1 MNAPIDAVLSVFD
14 FIKTCLEETNDQF
27 SPRVSNF
34 NIVLRLEKSSIF
46 LVFFVCRS
54 IYASTLPVTITNPS
68 RHVSVVDAC

>member
-1 MNAPIDAVLSVFD
+1 MVLLILLKSS
-14 FIKTCLEETNDQF
+14 QQAY

-34 NIVLRLEKSSIF
+34 KIVLRLEKSSIF

-68 RHVSVVDAC
+68 R